1 MGRQTQD
8 RKKLIIPDFQGSLPA
23 TLSDIVAPSQRA
35 AGERLLVRCGDP
47 GVQPRPSRFLLAKN
61 PFWNGLLKTLICRGS
76 NARGTSGHKS

>member
-35 AGERLLVRCGDP
+35 AGSVCWLGVETLAYSP
-47 GVQPRPSRFLLAKN
+47 GPHDSSWPKTPSGMA
-61 PFWNGLLKTLICRGS
+61 C
-76 NARGTSGHKS
+76 

>member
-35 AGERLLVRCGDP
+35 AGERLLVRVETLAYSPALTIPP
-47 GVQPRPSRFLLAKN
+47 GQKPLLEWLVEN
-61 PFWNGLLKTLICRGS
+61 PDLQGF
-76 NARGTSGHKS
+76 